1 MNLKYFHERANKE
14 LNDFRDLFN
23 LTAAEKHISLG
34 DLNVQPDAD
43 ADKALLKDAEPSH
56 EDSEGD
62 QDKKQEELKI
72 LVAYRKVFLEIC
84 YLNRIKPH
92 EAKDY
97 EIFLKKRIVD
107 IEETI
112 TSHFR
117 LLYETL
123 ESKYKEEYKKQRKKK
138 EAIQVLTLQ
147 QQWKLEQEDEKA
159 LK

>member
-1 MNLKYFHERANKE
+1 MNLKYFHERAIKE
-14 LNDFRDLFN
+14 LADFRDLFN
-23 LTAAEKHISLG
+23 LTAAEKRISLG
-34 DLNVQPDAD
+34 DLNVQPESD
-43 ADKALLKDAEPSH
+43 ADKALLKDVEPSH

-62 QDKKQEELKI
+62 QDKKQEEQKML
-72 LVAYRKVFLEIC
+72 LELQSYRKVFLEIC

-97 EIFLKKRIVD
+97 EIFLNKRIVD

-123 ESKYKEEYKKQRKKK
+123 ESKYK
-138 EAIQVLTLQ
+138 A
-147 QQWKLEQEDEKA
+147 
-159 LK
+159 